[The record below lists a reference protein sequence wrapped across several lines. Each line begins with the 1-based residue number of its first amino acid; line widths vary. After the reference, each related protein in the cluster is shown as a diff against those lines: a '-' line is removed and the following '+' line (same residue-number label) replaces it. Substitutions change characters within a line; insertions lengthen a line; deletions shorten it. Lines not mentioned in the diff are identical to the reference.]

1 MRQGRVLLVGDAAH
15 VTNPTGG
22 LGLTSGLF
30 DLYALLDPLAAVTR
44 GDAGTE
50 ALDLWSEQRLA
61 KFNEMASPMAVQFK
75 TVVYD
80 ERDLEKRRAVIAMG
94 NEAKDPSVQRER
106 LGFFKALET
115 GLPEAVR

>member
-1 MRQGRVLLVGDAAH
+1 
-15 VTNPTGG
+15 
-22 LGLTSGLF
+22 
-30 DLYALLDPLAAVTR
+30 
-44 GDAGTE
+44 
-50 ALDLWSEQRLA
+50 
-61 KFNEMASPMAVQFK
+61 MASPMAVQFK